1 MIAAFSGASI
11 AILAVLVVAIA
22 FLLVRMV
29 RT

>member
-29 RT
+29 LT